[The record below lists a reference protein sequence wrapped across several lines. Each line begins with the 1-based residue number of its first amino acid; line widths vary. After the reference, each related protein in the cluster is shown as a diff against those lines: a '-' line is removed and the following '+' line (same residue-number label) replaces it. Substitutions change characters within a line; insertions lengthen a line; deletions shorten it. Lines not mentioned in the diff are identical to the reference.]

1 MIDRDRAIMEVL
13 TSIRRAGADFI
24 LTYHA
29 MSSRAPRRLI
39 HARQAPPLLGLWSVV
54 AAVVVAAPG
63 CYGQNCSGDFQGYG
77 EDPGQG
83 HMVSGHAGGVE
94 LETAR
99 LRLSFPRQ
107 RGYAFNIPALSGR
120 TPVLITPYLSAN
132 ELQNQPGANQVIG
145 AGNIATIVNVR
156 PNGVDIIND
165 TCSDYFP
172 APRHR
177 GAALCRSLRSPR
189 RPTRRGRAQ
198 RAR

>member
-1 MIDRDRAIMEVL
+1 MR
-13 TSIRRAGADFI
+13 GKI
-24 LTYHA
+24 L
-29 MSSRAPRRLI
+29 LF
-39 HARQAPPLLGLWSVV
+39 LGLWSVV
-54 AAVVVAAPG
+54 AAIVFAAPG

-83 HMVSGHAGGVE
+83 HMVSDTLWESNSNGEAW
-94 LETAR
+94 
-99 LRLSFPRQ
+99 LSFPRQ

-165 TCSDYFP
+165 TCSDYFLRLVIAVP
-172 APRHR
+172 PLPPEPPVTTPPDADAAAP
-177 GAALCRSLRSPR
+177 
-189 RPTRRGRAQ
+189 
-198 RAR
+198 